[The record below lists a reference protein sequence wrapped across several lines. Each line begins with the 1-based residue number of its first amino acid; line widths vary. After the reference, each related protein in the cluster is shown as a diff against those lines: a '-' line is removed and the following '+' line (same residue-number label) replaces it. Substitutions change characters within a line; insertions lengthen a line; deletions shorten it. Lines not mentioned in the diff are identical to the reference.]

1 MPVID
6 ISEDKK
12 LEIAH
17 RAQKITNSKIC
28 NSLEISQL
36 KLEIDNIIWNE
47 LYNL

>member
-12 LEIAH
+12 LEIAY

-28 NSLEISQL
+28 NALEISQL